1 MTKYLVFI
9 PAYNVES
16 SIEEVI
22 DTIRRAQWGVDIL
35 VIDDGSTDG
44 TGRLLNHME
53 GIFVLQNDKNKGYG
67 ATLIK
72 GFEFAISHNYDYL
85 ITLDG
90 DKQHQPYEIAR
101 FIRENKNQPVDILSG
116 SRYLEASDNDLTQAP
131 AERMKVNKRIT
142 SYINSITGYNLTDAF
157 CGFKLYRVEALRKL
171 HLSEPGYG
179 MPLQLLLEA
188 WKKEL
193 SIREVPVKMIYFD
206 RERRIVHQ
214 KLYGRYRYYLEIIK
228 NETETYETTDISR
241 APR

>member
-1 MTKYLVFI
+1 MIKYLVFI

-22 DTIRRAQWGVDIL
+22 DTIRRAQWGTDIL
-35 VIDDGSTDG
+35 VIDDGSTDA
-44 TGRLLNHME
+44 TGALLNRME
-53 GIFVLQNDKNKGYG
+53 DIFVIRNEGNRGYG

-72 GFEFAISHNYDYL
+72 GFEFAFRHSYDYI

-90 DKQHQPYEIAR
+90 DKQHQPYEITR
-101 FIRENKNQPVDILSG
+101 FIGENKHRDVDILSG
-116 SRYLEASDNDLTQAP
+116 SRYLWASGKELTDAP

-142 SYINSITGYNLTDAF
+142 RTINQLTGYHLTDAF
-157 CGFKLYRVEALRKL
+157 CGFKLYRVEALKKL
-171 HLSEPGYG
+171 HLTEPGYG

-188 WKKEL
+188 WKKGL

-206 RERRIVHQ
+206 RERRLVHQ
-214 KLYGRYRYYLEIIK
+214 KLFRRYRYYLEIIK